1 MRRIINSPWIRLMN
15 KRVLRLLI
23 ISQRWLVHLEIDRE
37 DLYNILREKE

>member
-1 MRRIINSPWIRLMN
+1 MN

-23 ISQRWLVHLEIDRE
+23 ISQRWVVHLEIDRE